1 VSSCGNFSKI
11 SKIGLPEANDYK
23 HFAFRNIEN
32 SGKPFHFYLPDRDPN
47 LGKTIELEEAE
58 HHRCDRV
65 S

>member
-1 VSSCGNFSKI
+1 M
-11 SKIGLPEANDYK
+11 PEANDYK